1 MLFLIAI
8 TLAAIV
14 KVLAIVLLFNRF
26 KKKRSNVKPSTFK
39 IRTYR
44 NEDMNYNLANNPETI
59 SQRTNSIG
67 VWCTI
72 GTFRCN
78 ENCIENLTGAILT
91 CRCAGVSGKELV
103 FWTAKLHTIF
113 NSTIIKIAHC
123 DATHER
129 NSTNANIRAISF
141 FTIVFVNIELVDLGK
156 HILFYIRVYV
166 INNVVAKQRQSTATL
181 DNHKQS
187 LLWIKYCVNNF
198 QMDFTYCEFPSTV
211 SIDTFKAYFD
221 ASNVRLPKIENLL
234 SEVPTEDQAKQVKT
248 LRHLVLDAIVSNWS
262 GKKRKGERRRE
273 STELLSAHCSQS
285 CHSTVS
291 CVDGRTETTYSVS
304 WIRSCHCSCSAH
316 RYAMTTSGDV
326 ATSCAGAWSRHSRRH
341 TLGAGGSSVAGLT
354 FTWSDMCRSLLKI
367 CRPVTTSRRAMCRP
381 PWTSVRRI

>member
-44 NEDMNYNLANNPETI
+44 NQDMNYSLANNPEII

-187 LLWIKYCVNNF
+187 LLWIKYCVNNI

-262 GKKRKGERRRE
+262 GKKNVKGNEGVLSCFPPTVRR
-273 STELLSAHCSQS
+273 
-285 CHSTVS
+285 
-291 CVDGRTETTYSVS
+291 
-304 WIRSCHCSCSAH
+304 
-316 RYAMTTSGDV
+316 V
-326 ATSCAGAWSRHSRRH
+326 ATLPSAVSTAGQKLPTQSAGYAAAIAVAQLTDTRWLLLA
-341 TLGAGGSSVAGLT
+341 TLLQAALALGLATAGSTHWGQEAAA
-354 FTWSDMCRSLLKI
+354 SLD
-367 CRPVTTSRRAMCRP
+367 
-381 PWTSVRRI
+381 